1 MCKRKSWMSKVWLT
15 CPSPTQLLGHFSAGI
30 GTQEIHSPPVIC
42 LFFQETHSE
51 LISSRASASPVG
63 SAALCLPQPLAAPG
77 RGIQGPFPDSSDAA
91 PPGTSRPQ
99 MACVL
104 TSWALG
110 RGLSLL

>member
-15 CPSPTQLLGHFSAGI
+15 CLSPTQLLGHFSAGI

-42 LFFQETHSE
+42 LFFQETYSQ

-63 SAALCLPQPLAAPG
+63 CAALCLPRLPAALG
-77 RGIQGPFPDSSDAA
+77 RGIQGPFPNNSDAA
-91 PPGTSRPQ
+91 PLGTSQPQ